1 VYIIQIS
8 VVDDNGCTTLSE
20 PLYLTVRTCPCKIDY
35 VKEDSYKC
43 LGTDLYGMT
52 YVQFQFT
59 VHFNGGFSP
68 TGTFQLIPS
77 PLNGFPITPWTF
89 NVLGSDVIIEGIL
102 GFNPRANHPCYTLIY
117 TDPNPAFSCTFNF
130 CVKPPTCSTKPCDW
144 AIEPVPDQIFCIGT
158 DVNGN
163 HVYSVAVSVIL
174 GQSWSVIY
182 SAIGGSLTGFPS
194 TIGPGNV
201 LLTGTFTDTP
211 PYDRELCMQIN
222 FYDVTTGEY
231 CYSYICFE
239 LPDCGDTGGGT
250 RSAATE
256 NKNSQSQP
264 NSLAANLNIQP
275 NPASNL
281 VFAQFSFTDASEGD
295 LILMDAHGSIVS
307 KKHVVSQQ
315 GYSQYD
321 CSTLNPGIYLIHL
334 TTPGGTSIY
343 KKITVIK

>member
-1 VYIIQIS
+1 
-8 VVDDNGCTTLSE
+8 
-20 PLYLTVRTCPCKIDY
+20 
-35 VKEDSYKC
+35 
-43 LGTDLYGMT
+43 M
-52 YVQFQFT
+52 
-59 VHFNGGFSP
+59 
-68 TGTFQLIPS
+68 
-77 PLNGFPITPWTF
+77 
-89 NVLGSDVIIEGIL
+89 
-102 GFNPRANHPCYTLIY
+102 
-117 TDPNPAFSCTFNF
+117 
-130 CVKPPTCSTKPCDW
+130 PPTCSTKPCDW

-321 CSTLNPGIYLIHL
+321 CSTLNPVIYLIHL